1 MPNVGTEVE
10 RRGRTAVVHVRGDV
24 AIPTARTLYGTLR
37 ALCRRRDVK
46 KVVLDFGDIGR
57 VDSAGV
63 AVVGIMRRAL
73 QRAGKELALDRVTE
87 RHAAAFDLA
96 PSTGKVLRPD
106 DQQTF
111 LEMLGDRLLAT
122 WATLHGLVRLILDTL
137 WQAGAV
143 VMRRRRMPAGS
154 LPNHLLSMGYDAV
167 FIVGLLSFL
176 LGMTIAFQGAVQLD
190 RWGAGVYV
198 ADMVGVSVVREFAPL
213 MTAIVLT
220 GRTGAAI
227 AAELGAM
234 RVNNEIDALTAMGVS
249 PIRFLIVPR
258 LAALTMIGPA
268 LTLMSAFI
276 GIAGGLLVCSVVEGT
291 SPTTFWAHVVYR
303 VDMRDWFQCLSKA
316 LAFSWI
322 IGFTGTHLG
331 MRAGLD
337 AGSVGRATTRT
348 VVVSIFLIIVVDA
361 VFATLI
367 SIGERA

>member
-1 MPNVGTEVE
+1 MAPLRTQVE

-46 KVVLDFGDIGR
+46 KVVLDFGEIGR

-63 AVVGIMRRAL
+63 AVVGIMGRAL
-73 QRAGKELALDRVTE
+73 QRAGKELALDHLNE
-87 RHAAAFDLA
+87 RHAAAFEMA
-96 PSTGKVLRPD
+96 PSTGKVLQPEER
-106 DQQTF
+106 QTF
-111 LEMLGDRLLAT
+111 LEMLGDRLIAT
-122 WATLHGLVRLILDTL
+122 WATLRGLVRLILDTL

-143 VMRRRRMPAGS
+143 LMRRRRMPAGS
-154 LPNHLLSMGYDAV
+154 FANHVLSMGYDAV

-190 RWGAGVYV
+190 RWGAGIFV

-227 AAELGAM
+227 AAELGTM
-234 RVNNEIDALTAMGVS
+234 RVNNEIDALSAMGVS

-258 LAALTMIGPA
+258 LAALTLVGPA

-276 GIAGGLLVCSVVEGT
+276 GIAGGLLVCTMVEGQAA
-291 SPTTFWAHVVYR
+291 TTFWSHVVYR
-303 VDMRDWFQCLSKA
+303 VDIRDWFQCLGKA

-322 IGFTGTHLG
+322 IGFTGAHLG
-331 MRAGLD
+331 MRAELD

-348 VVVSIFLIIVVDA
+348 VVVSIFFIIVVDA

-367 SIGERA
+367 SLGEKA